1 VGREILVDGYNVIK
15 RDPAFHA
22 LHMKNLG
29 AARDALVRQL
39 ISKYRHTPH
48 HVTVVFD
55 GDGPREQTIHEQR
68 VRIIFS
74 VRGQT
79 ADCVIS
85 RLAAQARAQG
95 KEVELYSDDLEVQHA
110 IKKEGGNAYT
120 TGQLTSHLN
129 EPPHYL
135 KRQVRY
141 RQFARQKY
149 GLNPTSG
156 KDDDLYRDIS
166 YSHKKKRRKR

>member
-1 VGREILVDGYNVIK
+1 MGHEILVDGYNVIK

-22 LHMKNLG
+22 LHMRNLA

-55 GDGPREQTIHEQR
+55 GDGPHEQTMHEQR

-74 VRGQT
+74 VRGQS
-79 ADCVIS
+79 ADSVIS

-95 KEVELYSDDLEVQHA
+95 KEVVLYSDDLEVQHA

-129 EPPHYL
+129 EPPGYL

-141 RQFARQKY
+141 RQFVRQKY
-149 GLNPTSG
+149 GLNPAST
-156 KDDDLYRDIS
+156 KDDDLDSSFS